1 MIKSRPTATTAR
13 LYPRRAWSSAA
24 SGLSVL
30 LVTQKCESHHCAAAI
45 RHSLSKN
52 VLAGP
57 VWTGWWHRMSPD
69 LAMISD
75 GKKFMWDGQLYDN
88 REEAS
93 RAGESYQGDNFEIR
107 MVEEGGKFLVY
118 SRRTVK
124 EVVVTAQ

>member
-1 MIKSRPTATTAR
+1 
-13 LYPRRAWSSAA
+13 
-24 SGLSVL
+24 
-30 LVTQKCESHHCAAAI
+30 
-45 RHSLSKN
+45 
-52 VLAGP
+52 
-57 VWTGWWHRMSPD
+57 MSPD

-93 RAGESYQGDNFEIR
+93 RAGESYQDENFEIR

-118 SRRTVK
+118 TRRVVK